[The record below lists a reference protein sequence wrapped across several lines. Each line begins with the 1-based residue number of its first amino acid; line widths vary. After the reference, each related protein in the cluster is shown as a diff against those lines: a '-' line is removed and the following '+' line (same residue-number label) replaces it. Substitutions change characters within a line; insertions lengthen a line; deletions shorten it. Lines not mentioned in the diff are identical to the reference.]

1 MAYLLNFIYALILVI
16 AAPWLVF
23 QAMFRGKYR
32 SGFVEKFLG
41 AVPVRGGGQPC
52 IWFHAVSVGEVNL
65 LAVLLQ
71 QVSQRSPQC

>member
-32 SGFVEKFLG
+32 SGFVAKFLG
-41 AVPVRGGGQPC
+41 AVPRAQ
-52 IWFHAVSVGEVNL
+52 AVDSRAFGFMPS
-65 LAVLLQ
+65 A
-71 QVSQRSPQC
+71 SAK